1 MGPFVVLAVA
11 LSLTA
16 TALAVVAALH
26 LLRRTRRLAEAVGRT
41 NERLTPLV
49 AELEEQS
56 AVTAR
61 ELEQVERRSAA
72 SRDSGGR

>member
-26 LLRRTRRLAEAVGRT
+26 LARRTKRLSDAVHRANRRLA
-41 NERLTPLV
+41 PL
-49 AELEEQS
+49 LEELQAES
-56 AVTAR
+56 AVTAV
-61 ELEQVERRSAA
+61 ELEHVERRSAA
-72 SRDSGGR
+72 RRSSGTG